1 LGGVFAKNTSLDTK
15 FFVSRLVFFSTTPP
29 KHDIFCSQFRCHSSY
44 LPHFKLV
51 SSFIDR
57 GVLKFVIYLF
67 IMLYTSPWS
76 KFVLTTSVVIGTDCI
91 GSCKSNYQTITT
103 MTAPQMLNKMKG
115 HYDSFSRLKTI
126 KTKTKTNKNPLI
138 SCNR

>member
-1 LGGVFAKNTSLDTK
+1 MKNTSLETK
-15 FFVSRLVFFSTTPP
+15 FFVSRLVFFATTPP
-29 KHDIFCSQFRCHSSY
+29 KHDISVHNIVVTLHIC
-44 LPHFKLV
+44 PIFKLV
-51 SSFIDR
+51 SSFIVR

-76 KFVLTTSVVIGTDCI
+76 RFVLTTSVVIGTDCI

-103 MTAPQMLNKMKG
+103 APQMLNKMKG

-126 KTKTKTNKNPLI
+126 KTKTNKNPLI